1 MDEESDQQRHGD
13 SHQVESLHEVKRVD
27 ARQQTAQGDRD
38 KHLQREVEHLERR
51 ETHALHSLV
60 DQSQRRRGFRREHA
74 DAIREENDCQSNK
87 LCQHD
92 RWNKHMGCGG

>member
-1 MDEESDQQRHGD
+1 MDEQRDQQRHGD

-60 DQSQRRRGFRREHA
+60 DQSQRRRGLCGEHA
-74 DAIREENDCQSNK
+74 DAVRQENDCQSNE
-87 LCQHD
+87 LCQQGK
-92 RWNKHMGCGG
+92 WNKHMGCGG